1 MNAPLHTQLSPE
13 TTEIFIKT
21 VDNALK
27 ITPTDRKDVY
37 NNPFGGRIVSAE
49 LVANDKKQYDGLLKL
64 FGITG
69 PQIHIIDVHVAYDS
83 GSNSYDDGMGIL
95 HFHSNRLAT
104 IGFTHE
110 TEKGKAWLLLQAVTG
125 EKQTTLTS
133 SSTPEGAGLKN
144 QIRDAIVEHDGT
156 DTDRAWQAR
165 ISAIGELFVASPAE
179 RQA

>member
-27 ITPTDRKDVY
+27 ITPTDRIDVY

-64 FGITG
+64 FGITD
-69 PQIHIIDVHVAYDS
+69 PQVHVSDVHVAYDS
-83 GSNSYDDGMGIL
+83 GSNSYDDGTDIL
-95 HFHSNRLAT
+95 HFHPNHLAT
-104 IGFTHE
+104 IGLTHE
-110 TEKGKAWLLLQAVTG
+110 TEKGKAWLLLKAVTG

-133 SSTPEGAGLKN
+133 SSTPEGAGLN
-144 QIRDAIVEHDGT
+144 RQISSAIVQHDGT
-156 DTDRAWQAR
+156 EYDRAWRDR
-165 ISAIGELFVASPAE
+165 ISAIGGLFVARPGE
-179 RQA
+179 QQV